1 MKKIEEFLV
10 PSELFTRML
19 VEDLRK
25 PAKHTCSTHREWK
38 DFDIPALEACSKNPD
53 KQAYTAGHLVEDLCW
68 FFKYLPKTELNR
80 AVRIIIWLLQEA
92 LKNYGYVALSEFGSF
107 YSYDRASK
115 NRYSIT
121 TGEKFS
127 TRRMKLIRTVDF
139 KPSSVLM
146 NILTP
151 RDLIHNCLD
160 LDTKSITD
168 KNIVEMFNNFVY
180 EKRHRSQGCLL
191 AQTVFDLDFKYLGY
205 SDAYI
210 RAVIAK
216 EIKNR

>member
-1 MKKIEEFLV
+1 MKKVEEFLV
-10 PSELFTRML
+10 PAELFTRM
-19 VEDLRK
+19 VVDDLRQPTK
-25 PAKHTCSTHREWK
+25 YTCAVNREWA

-53 KQAYTAGHLVEDLCW
+53 KNAYTAGHLVEDLCW

-80 AVRIIIWLLQEA
+80 AVRVVIWLLQEA
-92 LKNYGYVALSEFGSF
+92 LKNYGYVSLSEFGTF

-115 NRYSIT
+115 SRYSIT

-139 KPSSVLM
+139 RPSSVLM

-160 LDTKSITD
+160 LDTKSISD
-168 KNIVEMFNNFVY
+168 KNTVEMFNNFVY
-180 EKRHRSQGCLL
+180 EKRHRSQGRLL
-191 AQTVFDLDFKYLGY
+191 VQRVFDLEFKYLGY

-210 RAVIAK
+210 RAVINK
-216 EIKNR
+216 EIKNK

>member
-10 PSELFTRML
+10 PTELFTRMM
-19 VEDLRK
+19 VEDLRQPTK
-25 PAKHTCSTHREWK
+25 LTCATHREWE
-38 DFDIPALEACSKNPD
+38 DFDIPALEACSKNAD
-53 KQAYTAGHLVEDLCW
+53 KTAYTAGHLVEDLCW

-80 AVRIIIWLLQEA
+80 AVRTMIWLLQEA
-92 LKNYGYVALSEFGSF
+92 LKNYGYVTLSEFGSF

-127 TRRMKLIRTVDF
+127 ARRMKLIRTVDF
-139 KPSSVLM
+139 RPASVLM

-160 LDTKSITD
+160 LDTKSISD
-168 KNIVEMFNNFVY
+168 KNVVEMFNNFVY
-180 EKRHRSQGCLL
+180 EKRHRSQGYLL

-216 EIKNR
+216 EVKVR